1 MLIEEQRYIEANE
14 LLVSVY
20 PYHKAKFVTLCKNE
34 NKKGLKVLKVEDL
47 YYDQEKGC
55 IEKVAESYEIM

>member
-1 MLIEEQRYIEANE
+1 MKI
-14 LLVSVY
+14 
-20 PYHKAKFVTLCKNE
+20 
-34 NKKGLKVLKVEDL
+34 KKGLKVLKVEDL